1 MNCWRWQIIYQ
12 VIIHRK
18 LTPVSEQ
25 VKRKLFIIADYLMA
39 DKPITSQIKYIV
51 IMKKM
56 IFTVFAVCI
65 LLTVNAQQLTT
76 PQPSPTQTIKQNF
89 GLSSIELSYS
99 RPGVKGRKVFG
110 DLVPFD
116 NVWRTGANTATIL
129 TFADEVMIG
138 DKKIPAGKYGLVS
151 IPKKDNWTLILTK
164 QLDITSPAAYKQE
177 NDVVRVAAKP
187 MQLNDKVENFTMQ
200 FANIKPNSCDLQLMW
215 DNTAVALPIK
225 TDVETKV
232 MGQIDNLMNKDNRP
246 YFNAAMYYLDNGKDL
261 NQALTWF
268 DKAIE
273 QNPKGFFIYHQKANA
288 LAKLGKKDEARKT
301 ASRSIELAKE
311 AKNDDYVRLNEK
323 LLADLK

>member
-1 MNCWRWQIIYQ
+1 
-12 VIIHRK
+12 
-18 LTPVSEQ
+18 
-25 VKRKLFIIADYLMA
+25 MA

-151 IPKKDNWTLILTK
+151 IPNKDNWTLILTK